1 MGRVK
6 LKVERLETSANR
18 QATYSK
24 RKNGLVKKAN
34 ELSVLC
40 DIDLFL
46 VLFSPSDK
54 TVVWTGRNGTFER
67 TIARL
72 AELTPQERVKRKVDT
87 FEALK
92 RTYKKS
98 DHNVNGQDFF
108 AASYRTT
115 EDWNMQANLLRARL
129 SEANRKLRDWN
140 NMHKTDSMEVLEP
153 MEDHMRKLIDE
164 IHSQKEI
171 VGNQQHSVPGCH
183 YQVQNEACPS
193 FNLGAEQQVH
203 TNHIVQ
209 VLNQVTPFNLGAAHH
224 VHTNHIMQVQN
235 QVAPFNLSTEQ
246 HVHTNHIVQV
256 KNQMCQPYNL
266 GDEQQVQHS
275 SWVNIDNSQRMVSL
289 AEKNMLPQRG
299 TEFSVGSYSFSGSFG
314 AILAGT
320 VSTWHE
326 SSILSE
332 ILRTQSLRNELMG
345 LRAETLRNELINTN
359 CLNNDLI
366 TESLKLMKPGYLT
379 NQLTKH
385 DGFMNELVRAES
397 LRNEGI
403 QGGTATNELWYTFT
417 SFSETTF
424 QPPQQMNVKPSV
436 DNFCTDGNFASPQ
449 PGFPDHSTW
458 ASTSGGYDP
467 NHCNGA
473 STSGATFNGHLS
485 TQQHSSAGGNI
496 TKKH

>member
-193 FNLGAEQQVH
+193 FNLGAEQQ
-203 TNHIVQ
+203 
-209 VLNQVTPFNLGAAHH
+209 
-224 VHTNHIMQVQN
+224 
-235 QVAPFNLSTEQ
+235 
-246 HVHTNHIVQV
+246 VHTNHIVQV

>member
-18 QATYSK
+18 RATYSK

-54 TVVWTGRNGTFER
+54 TVVWTGRNG
-67 TIARL
+67 
-72 AELTPQERVKRKVDT
+72 KVDT

-108 AASYRTT
+108 AA
-115 EDWNMQANLLRARL
+115 
-129 SEANRKLRDWN
+129 RDWN
-140 NMHKTDSMEVLEP
+140 NMHKTDSMEVLDP

-171 VGNQQHSVPGCH
+171 VGSQQHSVPGCH
-183 YQVQNEACPS
+183 YQVQNEACPP

-235 QVAPFNLSTEQ
+235 QVAPFNLSIEQ
-246 HVHTNHIVQV
+246 HVH
-256 KNQMCQPYNL
+256 
-266 GDEQQVQHS
+266 EQQVQHS

-299 TEFSVGSYSFSGSFG
+299 TELFAGSYSFSGSFG
-314 AILAGT
+314 AILEGT

-397 LRNEGI
+397 LRNEVI
-403 QGGTATNELWYTFT
+403 QGGTATNDLWYTFT

-436 DNFCTDGNFASPQ
+436 DNFCADGNFASPQ

-458 ASTSGGYDP
+458 ASTSGGYDA
-467 NHCNGA
+467 NHRNGA

-485 TQQHSSAGGNI
+485 TQASLFSICIYFFLFMALLYLFHGSCRI
-496 TKKH
+496 